1 MSNRNYVGRHRPA
14 LKPSRGRQIIVPIAL
29 LSSTVAAG
37 LIVRDA
43 GASPL
48 SAEAA
53 AMKNVSNSVAG
64 LGLAANSDAI
74 AAATGDRGNLRA
86 SRDGARAEAA
96 LGLAASSAAEAGA
109 QAAEAALERIA
120 EEKAAAKQAAD
131 AKSAADK
138 KKQEAE
144 RKRRLALAQRWVV
157 PFHGYTLTS
166 GYGWRWGRMHP
177 AQDLAAPTGT
187 PVYALSTGTVIF
199 SGWSN
204 EGYGYMVKIRY
215 WDGTV
220 SWFAHNSRL
229 LVSTGEKV
237 APGQQVS
244 YSGNTG
250 NSTGPHLHLEIHPG
264 GGAAVAP
271 RTWLA
276 ARGINL

>member
-1 MSNRNYVGRHRPA
+1 MYVGRHRPA
-14 LKPSRGRQIIVPIAL
+14 TKPARGRQFVIPVDL

-64 LGLAANSDAI
+64 LGLAADPDAVAV
-74 AAATGDRGNLRA
+74 AAGDRGNLRA
-86 SRDGARAEAA
+86 SRDGVRAEAA

-109 QAAEAALERIA
+109 DAAKAALQRIA
-120 EEKAAAKQAAD
+120 AEKAAAKKAAA
-131 AKSAADK
+131 AKAAADK
-138 KKQEAE
+138 KKKEAE
-144 RKRRLALAQRWVV
+144 RKRRLALAQRWIA

-187 PVYALSTGTVIF
+187 PVHSLSTGTVIF

-229 LVSTGEKV
+229 LVSVGEQV
-237 APGQQVS
+237 TPGQKVS

-250 NSTGPHLHLEIHPG
+250 NSTGPHLHLEIHPDG
-264 GGAAVAP
+264 SGPVAP
-271 RTWLA
+271 RSWLA
-276 ARGINL
+276 ARGVYL

>member
-1 MSNRNYVGRHRPA
+1 
-14 LKPSRGRQIIVPIAL
+14 L

-64 LGLAANSDAI
+64 LGLVADADAI
-74 AAATGDRGNLRA
+74 AAATGDRGTLRA

-109 QAAEAALERIA
+109 EAAEAAKVRIA
-120 EEKAAAKQAAD
+120 EEKAAAKKAAA
-131 AKSAADK
+131 AKAAALK
-138 KKQEAE
+138 KKKEAE
-144 RKRRLALAQRWVV
+144 RKRRLALAQRWIA

-220 SWFAHNSRL
+220 SWYAHNSRL
-229 LVSTGEKV
+229 LVSIGETV
-237 APGQQVS
+237 APGQKVS

-250 NSTGPHLHLEIHPG
+250 NSTGPHLHLEIHPAG
-264 GGAAVAP
+264 SGAVAP
-271 RTWLA
+271 RTWLS
-276 ARGINL
+276 ARGVNL

>member
-1 MSNRNYVGRHRPA
+1 MSNNTYVGRHRPA
-14 LKPSRGRQIIVPIAL
+14 TKPGRGRQFIVPLAL

-64 LGLAANSDAI
+64 LGLVADAD
-74 AAATGDRGNLRA
+74 ALAVATADRGNLRA
-86 SRDGARAEAA
+86 SRDGVRAEAA

-109 QAAEAALERIA
+109 DAAKEALERIA
-120 EEKAAAKQAAD
+120 AEKAAAEKEAA
-131 AKSAADK
+131 AKAAAAK
-138 KKQEAE
+138 KKAEAE
-144 RKRRLALAQRWVV
+144 RKRRLALAQRWIA
-157 PFHGYTLTS
+157 PFHNYTLTS
-166 GYGWRWGRMHP
+166 GYGWRWGKMHP

-187 PVYALSTGTVIF
+187 PVYSMSSGTVIF

-220 SWFAHNSRL
+220 SWYAHNSRL
-229 LVSTGEKV
+229 VVSIGEQV
-237 APGQQVS
+237 SPGQRVA
-244 YSGNTG
+244 YSGNSG

-264 GGAAVAP
+264 GGAAVVP
-271 RTWLA
+271 RSWLA
-276 ARGINL
+276 ARGIYL